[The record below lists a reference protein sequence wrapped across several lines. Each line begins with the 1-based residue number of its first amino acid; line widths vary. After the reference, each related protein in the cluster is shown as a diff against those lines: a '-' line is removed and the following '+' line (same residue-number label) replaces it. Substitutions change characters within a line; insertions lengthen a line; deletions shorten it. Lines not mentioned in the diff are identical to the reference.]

1 MNLCGFLN
9 FGWVTERMNGW
20 PGRVNLKYSKVKG
33 QEMEGVEGPEG
44 DCVNESISVLESLC
58 FRFSL
63 TSLTV
68 ST

>member
-1 MNLCGFLN
+1 MNLCGFLK

-20 PGRVNLKYSKVKG
+20 PGRVNLEYGKVKG

-44 DCVNESISVLESLC
+44 DCVNELTLVPESLC

-63 TSLTV
+63 TSLMV